1 MADLVNR
8 EHVIAFLGGFLV
20 GKIIGALVSMLPI
33 WGFFFEDPSLAD
45 ILFEE
50 FVYQL
55 LAFNLYHYALA
66 VIGGVILAIWT
77 EGRRLEGE

>member
-1 MADLVNR
+1 
-8 EHVIAFLGGFLV
+8 
-20 GKIIGALVSMLPI
+20 MLPI
-33 WGFFFEDPSLAD
+33 WGFFLEDPSLAD

-66 VIGGVILAIWT
+66 VIGGLILAIWT

>member
-1 MADLVNR
+1 MADVVNR
-8 EHVIAFLGGFLV
+8 EHVTAFLGGFLV
-20 GKIIGALVSMLPI
+20 GKIMGALVSMLPI
-33 WGFFFEDPSLAD
+33 WGFFFEDTSLAD

-55 LAFNLYHYALA
+55 MAFNYYHYALA
-66 VIGGVILAIWT
+66 VICGLILAIWT